1 MGLIEAFFG
10 ASIAGL
16 GALLMVV
23 AFLARKRSGERKM
36 AVLAVAFA
44 AAAAGGIA
52 LTLGEVVQG
61 SLLDT
66 SRTLFEAAVLV
77 ALVMLYAALFARAR

>member
-1 MGLIEAFFG
+1 
-10 ASIAGL
+10 
-16 GALLMVV
+16 
-23 AFLARKRSGERKM
+23 M